1 MIYRYQCHGCG
12 VEFEARRPIEQR
24 NDPLPCPECGVMT
37 GMRVFVAP
45 FVMDRPFTGVYT
57 RGELARMIAPETDEE
72 REVWRKYG

>member
-1 MIYRYQCHGCG
+1 
-12 VEFEARRPIEQR
+12 
-24 NDPLPCPECGVMT
+24 
-37 GMRVFVAP
+37 MRVFVAP